1 MVKRMLK
8 EVSENFKNMKNQ
20 SEVNNTV
27 SEMKNILEE
36 INSKLYEAENRI
48 ASWKTGNREHPIR
61 AAKGRMN
68 F

>member
-1 MVKRMLK
+1 MLK

-36 INSKLYEAENRI
+36 INRLDKAE
-48 ASWKTGNREHPIR
+48 H
-61 AAKGRMN
+61 
-68 F
+68 